1 MGEKMRILVTGGA
14 GFIGSNFVH
23 YMIKKY
29 PDYEIVVLDKLTYA
43 GRKENLQ
50 KVLDKITFIKGDIA
64 KKEDVEKAVKNCD
77 CIVNFAAETHVD
89 RSVIEAGT
97 FVLTDI
103 YGAYNLL
110 EAARKHEISKFE
122 QISCYDAA
130 TRALTT
136 EGFKTY
142 DQIREN
148 DLVFS
153 LNSRTGEIEIKPVE
167 KVIVQQY
174 KGKMLHFKSKRVD
187 LLVTPNHNM
196 FILNT
201 KKKLVIEPA
210 EKAAGRSFFFTP
222 DAHWKGK
229 NEDFFFVKGHD
240 LVKTKDLMY
249 LLGIFIGD
257 GVIAYQEKEVETKT
271 GLQRKEFLR
280 QARDKKTGRF
290 KKIKKQSDYKTRVHS
305 YRIFLDIP
313 ERDKC
318 RKSVEK
324 TLSNLGIKYHSQK
337 GKAGEHIYFTS
348 RAFMELFSECGRGAH
363 NKHIPHWALDYSPT
377 FLKHLLQGL
386 LDSDGHGKVFHTTSE
401 KLVRDFCELCFKLNL
416 RPTFKRVYKE
426 SLIEGRKVGGYS
438 YVISI
443 GKRFKQITRSNI
455 RFVDYD
461 GIIWCLKVRDNKNF
475 IVERNGKLDF
485 CGNTDEVYGHI
496 QEGSFREEDR
506 LKPRNPYSATKAGA
520 ELLCQSYFETY
531 GLPIVTTRSSN
542 NYGPYQHPEKLIPKT
557 TIYALLNKPIPVYG
571 TGENVRD
578 WLYVEDNC
586 EAIDLVLH
594 KGKNGETYNIAAKQE
609 LKNIDVVKAILKLVK
624 RPESLIEFVKD
635 RPGHDL
641 RYSLNIEKITK
652 LGWKPKV
659 KFAEGIRRTVEW
671 YKQNVNWWK
680 PLIEREEI
688 DFHKRFS

>member
-1 MGEKMRILVTGGA
+1 VTGGA

-23 YMIKKY
+23 HMVKKY

-50 KVLDKITFIKGDIA
+50 DIWDKITFIKGDIA
-64 KKEDVEKAVKNCD
+64 KKGDVEKAIKNCD
-77 CIVNFAAETHVD
+77 CLVNFAAETHVD
-89 RSVIEAGT
+89 RSIIEAGT
-97 FVLTDI
+97 FVFTDV
-103 YGAYNLL
+103 YGVYNLL

-122 QISCYDAA
+122 QISCYDDA

-167 KVIVQQY
+167 RVIVQQY
-174 KGKMLHFKSKRVD
+174 KGKMIHFKSKRVD

-271 GLQRKEFLR
+271 GVQ
-280 QARDKKTGRF
+280 G
-290 KKIKKQSDYKTRVHS
+290 

-348 RAFMELFSECGRGAH
+348 RAFTELFSECGRGAH

-386 LDSDGHGKVFHTTSE
+386 LDSNGHGKVFHTASE

-416 RPTFKRVYKE
+416 RPTFKKVYKE
-426 SLIEGRKVGGYS
+426 SLIEGRKVRGYS

-443 GKRFKQITRSNI
+443 GERFKQITRSNI

-496 QEGSFREEDR
+496 REGSFKEDDK
-506 LKPRNPYSATKAGA
+506 LKPRNPYSATKASA

-531 GLPIVTTRSSN
+531 GLPIVITRSSN

-557 TIYALLNKPIPVYG
+557 IVYALLNRSIPVYG
-571 TGENVRD
+571 KGENIRD
-578 WLYVEDNC
+578 WIYVEDNC

-594 KGKNGETYNIAAKQE
+594 KGKNGEAYNIAAKQE
-609 LKNIDVVKAILKLVK
+609 LKNIEVVKAILKLLK

-641 RYSLNIEKITK
+641 RYSLDIGKITE
-652 LGWKPKV
+652 LGWGPKV
-659 KFAEGIRRTVEW
+659 KFDDGIKRTVEW
-671 YKQNVNWWK
+671 YRHNESWWK
-680 PLIEREEI
+680 PILKKKQT
-688 DFHKRFS
+688 DFY